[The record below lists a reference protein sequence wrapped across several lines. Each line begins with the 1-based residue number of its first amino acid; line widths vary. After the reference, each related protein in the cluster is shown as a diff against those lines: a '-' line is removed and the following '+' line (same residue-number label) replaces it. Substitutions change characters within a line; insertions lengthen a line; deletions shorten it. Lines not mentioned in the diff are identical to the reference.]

1 MPGVKIVTDS
11 SCDLPQD
18 LVDELGIEIV
28 PLTVRFGDDEF
39 VDRVQLS
46 TTEFWARSAASDKL
60 PETAAPSPGA
70 FQQAYE
76 TAAKEGHDEVV
87 AIMLSSVLSATIQAA
102 DAGAKAVADTIKVTV
117 VDSLTVSMGL
127 GILVLQAAR
136 AAQDGKSATEIV
148 EVTQDRVGRTRVHAA
163 LDTLD
168 SLKKGGRIGAAASL
182 LGSLLSIKP
191 MIEVRDGAVEP
202 TSKPRTRAKALA
214 ALVAIVTEAGQLENL
229 AVMQADCS
237 DVDTFVSKLAEV
249 YDGEIVIGDIGPVIG
264 AHSGPGAIGVTFQLS
279 D

>member
-11 SCDLPQD
+11 SCDLPQE
-18 LVDELGIEIV
+18 LVDELGIKIV

-39 VDRVQLS
+39 VDRVEL
-46 TTEFWARSAASDKL
+46 TTEDFWSRAGDSDTL

-76 TAAKEGHDEVV
+76 QAAADGYDEVV

-102 DAGAKAVADTIKVTV
+102 DAGAKAVVNTITVRV

-127 GILVLQAAR
+127 GILVLEAAR
-136 AAQDGKSATEIV
+136 EAGNGASADQIV
-148 EVTQDRVGRTRVHAA
+148 DAVEDRVGRTRVHAA
-163 LDTLD
+163 LDTLE

-191 MIEVRDGAVEP
+191 MIEVREGAVEP
-202 TSKPRTRAKALA
+202 TKKPRTRAKALT
-214 ALVAIVTEAGQLENL
+214 ALVNIVTEAGTLDNL
-229 AVMQADCS
+229 AVMQANCS
-237 DVDTFVSKLAEV
+237 DVDAFVAKLREV
-249 YDGEIVIGDIGPVIG
+249 YDGEIVVGDIGPVIG
-264 AHSGPGAIGVTFQLS
+264 AHAGPGAIGVTFQLAN
-279 D
+279 

>member
-18 LVDELGIEIV
+18 LVDQLGIEIV

-39 VDRVQLS
+39 VDRVEL
-46 TTEFWARSAASDKL
+46 TTQEFWSRAAASDTL

-76 TAAKEGHDEVV
+76 QAAAGGHDEVV

-102 DAGAKAVADTIKVTV
+102 DAGAKAVADTITVRV

-127 GILVLQAAR
+127 GILVLEAAR
-136 AAQDGKSATEIV
+136 AARDGASADQIV
-148 EVTQDRVGRTRVHAA
+148 DAIEDRVGRTRVHAA
-163 LDTLD
+163 LDTLE

-214 ALVAIVTEAGQLENL
+214 ALVGIVTEAGSLENL
-229 AVMQADCS
+229 AVMQANCS
-237 DVDTFVSKLAEV
+237 DVDAFVAKLREV
-249 YDGEIVIGDIGPVIG
+249 YDGEIIVAG
-264 AHSGPGAIGVTFQLS
+264 
-279 D
+279 